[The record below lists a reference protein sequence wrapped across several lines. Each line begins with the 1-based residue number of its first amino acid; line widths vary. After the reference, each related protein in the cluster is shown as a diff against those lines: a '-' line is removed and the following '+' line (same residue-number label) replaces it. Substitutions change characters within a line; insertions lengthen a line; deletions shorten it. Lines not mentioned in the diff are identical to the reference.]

1 MDSTAIGDVDS
12 TAIGDV
18 DSSKYCQPKLELA
31 LKIAAAL
38 GLDCKATSNKEL
50 AALHPEYFSYN
61 AKSRKLAYTPKPK
74 THT

>member
-1 MDSTAIGDVDS
+1 MDSTAIGDID
-12 TAIGDV
+12 I
-18 DSSKYCQPKLELA
+18 SKYCQPKLELA

-38 GLDCKATSNKEL
+38 GLDSKVTKAAEL
-50 AALHPEYFSYN
+50 AELHPEYFSYN